1 MEPLVPE
8 HAGKTHAL
16 RNWKAGSRLQQR
28 RLTIRASRLEGS
40 EVEPSRPPEEVAW
53 RSFWRRP
60 RVDRTPRRHA
70 LSLHRTTLLF
80 RRASEAPL
88 TLFGLFSS
96 TRMTAHVRTSRVRS
110 TDTRVMWRNKLT
122 LRKKS
127 KSERLLARS
136 AVSGAP

>member
-8 HAGKTHAL
+8 HAGKTHAW
-16 RNWKAGSRLQQR
+16 RNWKADSRLQQR

-70 LSLHRTTLLF
+70 LSLHKTTLLF
-80 RRASEAPL
+80 RRASEAPPDFVRP
-88 TLFGLFSS
+88 LF
-96 TRMTAHVRTSRVRS
+96 VNEDDRS
-110 TDTRVMWRNKLT
+110 CENVP
-122 LRKKS
+122 
-127 KSERLLARS
+127 
-136 AVSGAP
+136 GAKH